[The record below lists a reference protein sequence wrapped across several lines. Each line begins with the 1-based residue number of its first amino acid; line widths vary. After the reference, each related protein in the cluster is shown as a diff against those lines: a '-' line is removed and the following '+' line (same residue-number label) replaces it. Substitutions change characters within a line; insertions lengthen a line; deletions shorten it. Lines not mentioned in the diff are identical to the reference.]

1 MNLSLQGLQQMRH
14 TAADS
19 PFCRIAPLPKVC
31 FVLGFLLLT
40 VSFGHYSLAGAVLFA
55 LTPFL
60 LAVRGGVPAGTL
72 FRRALTALPFVLCAG
87 IANLFFDRLPVSFYG
102 LAVPGGLLSLLVLTA
117 KTLASV
123 GMVLLLAATTSMQD
137 IAGSLTRLHVPCLL
151 ILVLQ
156 LLYRYLFLLA
166 EEAVNLRNAYFLRN
180 PGCRV
185 IPVREWGVL
194 TGRLFIKSVERADA
208 VYAAMQCR
216 LFRAGA
222 PLRAGRQGSRS
233 EWAGFGL
240 LFGVFCFLRI
250 VL

>member
-1 MNLSLQGLQQMRH
+1 MNLSLQRLQQLHH
-14 TAADS
+14 TAAAS

-40 VSFGHYSLAGAVLFA
+40 VSLGHYALTGAVLFA

-60 LAVRGGVPAGTL
+60 LAVPGGIPAGTL

-222 PLRAGRQGSRS
+222 PLRAGRQGSWN
-233 EWAGFGL
+233 EWAGFVL

>member
-1 MNLSLQGLQQMRH
+1 MSMLQKLQQMPS
-14 TAADS
+14 ASADS
-19 PFCRIAPLPKVC
+19 PYCRIAPLPKVC
-31 FVLGFLLLT
+31 FVLGFLLLS
-40 VSFGHYSLAGAVLFA
+40 VSFGHYALAGTVLFA

-60 LAVRGGVPAGTL
+60 LAVLGGIPAGTL

-87 IANLFFDRLPVSFYG
+87 IANLFFDRLPVPLYG
-102 LAVPGGLLSLLVLTA
+102 LTVPGGLLSLLVLTA
-117 KTLASV
+117 KTLATV

-166 EEAVNLRNAYFLRN
+166 EEAVSMRNAYFLRN

-185 IPVREWGVL
+185 IPLREWGSL

-222 PLRAGRQGSRS
+222 PLRSGRQGGWR
-233 EWAGFGL
+233 EWTGFVL
-240 LFGVFCFLRI
+240 LFGVFFFLRMY
-250 VL
+250 L

>member
-14 TAADS
+14 TAASS

-72 FRRALTALPFVLCAG
+72 FCRALTALPFVLCAG
-87 IANLFFDRLPVSFYG
+87 IANLFFDRL
-102 LAVPGGLLSLLVLTA
+102 
-117 KTLASV
+117 
-123 GMVLLLAATTSMQD
+123 
-137 IAGSLTRLHVPCLL
+137 PCLL

-222 PLRAGRQGSRS
+222 PLRAGRQGSWN
-233 EWAGFGL
+233 EWAGFVL

>member
-1 MNLSLQGLQQMRH
+1 MIMLQKLQQMNH
-14 TAADS
+14 TAASS

-40 VSFGHYSLAGAVLFA
+40 VSFGHYALAGTVLFA

-60 LAVRGGVPAGTL
+60 LAAAGRIPVGVL
-72 FRRALTALPFVLCAG
+72 FCRALAALPFVLCAG

-102 LAVPGGLLSLLVLTA
+102 LTVPGGLLSLLVLTA

-166 EEAVNLRNAYFLRN
+166 EEAVNMRNAYFLRN
-180 PGCRV
+180 PDCRV
-185 IPVREWGVL
+185 IPVREWGTL
-194 TGRLFIKSVERADA
+194 TGRLFIRSVERADS

-222 PLRAGRQGSRS
+222 PLRSGRQGSWN
-233 EWAGFGL
+233 EWTGFAL